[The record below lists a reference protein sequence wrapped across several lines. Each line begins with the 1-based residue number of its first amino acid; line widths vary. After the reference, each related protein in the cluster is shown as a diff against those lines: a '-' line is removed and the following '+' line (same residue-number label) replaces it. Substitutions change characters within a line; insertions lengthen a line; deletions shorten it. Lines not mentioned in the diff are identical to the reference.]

1 MPTPIEQ
8 TQPTEKPAAKTD
20 FPAGLGGQ
28 LLSTYEAAQILA
40 QSNDVRNKQLS
51 ASLHTILPQ
60 DVISFDNNAQAVQI
74 KDVDPGQNMV
84 LKADGTYS
92 ETDANGQNTV
102 NGTWK
107 KNGAGVELDLPNVS
121 TVVYSDGTH
130 QDLKSWNGVINN
142 KNGSQSADGEE
153 LNFNSPFNVTPQNGG
168 SSELSVMG
176 DNYILN
182 SDGKTGQVKGSSEKI
197 TYEKVGGDYDITF
210 GNGAKLQVSQGIG
223 NMQYEEVTLPNDD
236 AAKNLPKGLKKAWN
250 ENANV
255 MTLAG

>member
-8 TQPTEKPAAKTD
+8 TPPTEKTAAKTD
-20 FPAGLGGQ
+20 FPPGLGGQ

-40 QSNDVRNKQLS
+40 QANDVRNKQLS

-92 ETDANGQNTV
+92 ETDANGQNTI

-107 KNGAGVELDLPNVS
+107 KNGAGVELDVPNVS
-121 TVVYSDGTH
+121 TVAYSDGTH
-130 QDLKSWNGVINN
+130 QDLKTWNGILMN
-142 KNGSQSADGEE
+142 KDGRLTGDQPE
-153 LNFNSPFNVTPQNGG
+153 LNFSEPFKVTPQKDGKT
-168 SSELSVMG
+168 ELSVMG

-182 SDGKTGQVKGSSEKI
+182 SDGKTGQVNGSKEQI
-197 TYEKVGGDYDITF
+197 TYQKVGDEYDITF
-210 GNGAKLQVSQGIG
+210 ANGAKLQVSQGIG
-223 NMQYEEVTLPNDD
+223 NVQYEEVTIPNDD
-236 AAKNLPKGLKKAWN
+236 AAKGLPKGLQKLWN
-250 ENANV
+250 KNANV
-255 MTLAG
+255 MTLVG